1 MQCIFHF
8 SQQFFTPSLKI
19 VIPKQYKK
27 GKSVFSLTETKLIL
41 VPMCHVKREQLFC
54 SCIYTKTERK
64 WSQLFKETT
73 WAVKLSRHW
82 SGCKCTNIQTCFS
95 MHCQHTPL
103 SFWYIALFFFFNETS
118 GPTKKATGSDFY
130 FRCCIMGSGGGL
142 LARKIKVPK
151 CDSGGVIMNYRQ

>member
-1 MQCIFHF
+1 MICEMQCIFHF

-103 SFWYIALFFFFNETS
+103 CFWYIALFFFSMRLVDQPRRQQEVIFTS
-118 GPTKKATGSDFY
+118 GAVLWDQEVVY
-130 FRCCIMGSGGGL
+130 
-142 LARKIKVPK
+142 
-151 CDSGGVIMNYRQ
+151 